1 MAKEGGSRSK
11 TTHYHHKL
19 NYKFGTFDFGFV
31 LTWPTSSWSSCSTV
45 RETVAFYEMKPG
57 WSWCRVARPRHR
69 ANQRW
74 QRYKA
79 MASGQRFK
87 ATFGALP
94 RTSGMQFLGKDRW
107 LHLERS
113 APNRRPPTEIFD
125 QQTKSVFGMTPY
137 SPECLISTS
146 QDVVFNHQPPNSNC
160 RVAHSDWPG
169 PNIWIWHSSFEVEN
183 RPSSCC
189 HFQKI
194 LGEASGQVF

>member
-1 MAKEGGSRSK
+1 MANFFLVFLLYSQGNCGILRNETR
-11 TTHYHHKL
+11 L
-19 NYKFGTFDFGFV
+19 V
-31 LTWPTSSWSSCSTV
+31 VMPSCKATAS
-45 RETVAFYEMKPG
+45 G
-57 WSWCRVARPRHR
+57 
-69 ANQRW
+69 QRW

-94 RTSGMQFLGKDRW
+94 RKSGMQFLGKDRW

-137 SPECLISTS
+137 SLECLISIS
-146 QDVVFNHQPPNSNC
+146 QDVVFNHQPPASNC

-183 RPSSCC
+183 RSSSCC
-189 HFQKI
+189 HFPKI